1 MLPNTPH
8 VQFVIPGLW
17 QPLALWRKDFNF
29 RPVAPSLLRL
39 CADHRPAP
47 LAAQGLENT
56 LFHLKGHTVTTEIPF
71 AYHRYRLDFG
81 VPPALPL
88 LCADPVFLKSGL
100 DSVVMQPALPLL
112 PADELATL
120 LALLNH
126 HLAEDGLQLV
136 AKHPQRWYLM
146 GERVQGDV
154 PLQTVPLS
162 QALGQSIFP
171 LLPQGDKRYWHRL
184 LNEIQM
190 LLHTREN
197 PAVNALWLW
206 GAAYPASLPALQ
218 TDEQQTFVGE
228 SVTAQVM
235 ALATAVRY
243 QAATQFAD
251 VPLTTGH
258 YTVVLEELHP
268 CSVAD
273 DLQGWQQA
281 LAQLET
287 AWFAPALRAMQSG
300 QCSISVTACDG
311 RLLHCQRPSPWKFWG
326 TPSATW
332 EQLS

>member
-1 MLPNTPH
+1 MLANTPH
-8 VQFVIPGLW
+8 VQLVIPGLW

-29 RPVAPSLLRL
+29 RPAAPSLLRL
-39 CADHRPAP
+39 CANHRSES
-47 LAAQGLENT
+47 LAVQGLENT
-56 LFHLKGHTVTTEIPF
+56 LFHLHGHAAATDIPF

-100 DSVVMQPALPLL
+100 DSVVMQPVLPSL

-120 LALLNH
+120 LALLNQ
-126 HLAEDGLQLV
+126 HLVEDGLQLV
-136 AKHPQRWYLM
+136 AHHPQRWYLM

-154 PLQTVPLS
+154 PLRTVPLS

-171 LLPQGDKRYWHRL
+171 LLPRGDKRYWHRL

-206 GAAYPASLPALQ
+206 GAANPALLPALQ
-218 TDEQQTFVGE
+218 TGEQQTFVGA

-235 ALATAVRY
+235 ALATAASY

-251 VPLTTGH
+251 VPLTAGH
-258 YTVVLEELHP
+258 YTVVLEDLHP

-281 LAQLET
+281 LADLET
-287 AWFAPALRAMQSG
+287 AWFAPAFHAMQSG

-326 TPSATW
+326 TRPATW
-332 EQLS
+332 EQLI